1 MPTLQIE
8 HVVRDYE
15 GWKAAFDS
23 DPVGREEGGVR
34 SYRILRP
41 ADDPR
46 FVIVDL
52 EFATI
57 EEAEA
62 FRRKLRQM
70 WDDIDARLGLESP
83 RARIVDVVESV
94 AL

>member
-15 GWKAAFDS
+15 SWKAAFDS

>member
-8 HVVRDYE
+8 HAVRDYE
-15 GWKAAFDS
+15 AWKGAFDS
-23 DPVGREEGGVR
+23 DPVGREAGGVR

-46 FVIVDL
+46 YVIVDL

-57 EEAEA
+57 EEAED

-70 WDDIDARLGLESP
+70 WDDVDVRLGLESP
-83 RARIVDVVESV
+83 RARIVDVVES
-94 AL
+94 ATL

>member
-15 GWKAAFDS
+15 SWKAAFDS

-57 EEAEA
+57 QEAEA

>member
-8 HVVRDYE
+8 HGVRDFDS
-15 GWKAAFDS
+15 WKVAFDE
-23 DPVGREEGGVR
+23 DPVGREAGGVR

-46 FVIVDL
+46 FVIIDL

-62 FRRKLRQM
+62 FRRKLRQL

-83 RARIVDVVESV
+83 RARIVDVVETV
-94 AL
+94 TL

>member
-8 HVVRDYE
+8 HGVRDYE
-15 GWKAAFDS
+15 SWKAAFDS
-23 DPVGREEGGVR
+23 DPMGREEGGVR

-62 FRRKLRQM
+62 FRKKLRQM

-83 RARIVDVVESV
+83 RARIVDVVETV
-94 AL
+94 TL

>member
-8 HVVRDYE
+8 HGVRDYE
-15 GWKAAFDS
+15 SWKAAFDS

-46 FVIVDL
+46 FVIIDL

-57 EEAEA
+57 DEAEA
-62 FRRKLRQM
+62 FRKKLRQM

-83 RARIVDVVESV
+83 RARIVDVVERV
-94 AL
+94 TL

>member
-8 HVVRDYE
+8 HGVRDYE
-15 GWKAAFDS
+15 AWKVAFDS
-23 DPVGREEGGVR
+23 DPVGREAGGVR

-46 FVIVDL
+46 YVIVDL

-70 WDDIDARLGLESP
+70 WDDVDTRLGLESP
-83 RARIVDVVESV
+83 RARIVDVVES
-94 AL
+94 ATL

>member
-8 HVVRDYE
+8 HGVRDYE
-15 GWKAAFDS
+15 SWKAAFDS
-23 DPVGREEGGVR
+23 DPAGREEGGVR

-94 AL
+94 TL

>member
-8 HVVRDYE
+8 HVVRDFDA
-15 GWKAAFDS
+15 WKSAFDN
-23 DPVGREEGGVR
+23 DPIDRAAGGVR

-46 FVIVDL
+46 YVIVDL

-62 FRRKLRQM
+62 FRKKLRQM
-70 WDDIDARLGLESP
+70 WDDVDAKLGLESP
-83 RARIVDVVESV
+83 RARIVDVVESKT
-94 AL
+94 L

>member
-8 HVVRDYE
+8 HGVRDFDS
-15 GWKAAFDS
+15 WKAAFDE
-23 DPVGREEGGVR
+23 DPVGREAGGVR

-46 FVIVDL
+46 FVMVDL

-62 FRRKLRQM
+62 FRRKLRQL

-83 RARIVDVVESV
+83 RARIVDVVETV
-94 AL
+94 TL

>member
-8 HVVRDYE
+8 HGVRDYE
-15 GWKAAFDS
+15 AWKTAFDS
-23 DPVGREEGGVR
+23 DPVGREAGGVR

-46 FVIVDL
+46 YVIVDL

-70 WDDIDARLGLESP
+70 WDDVDTRLGLESP
-83 RARIVDVVESV
+83 RARIVDVVES
-94 AL
+94 ATL

>member
-8 HVVRDYE
+8 HGVRDFDS
-15 GWKAAFDS
+15 WKAAFDE
-23 DPVGREEGGVR
+23 DPVGREAGGVR

-46 FVIVDL
+46 FVIIDL

-62 FRRKLRQM
+62 FRRKLRQL

-83 RARIVDVVESV
+83 RARIVDVVETV
-94 AL
+94 TL

>member
-8 HVVRDYE
+8 HGVRDYE
-15 GWKAAFDS
+15 AWKTAFDS
-23 DPVGREEGGVR
+23 DPVGREAGGVR

-46 FVIVDL
+46 YVIVDL

-70 WDDIDARLGLESP
+70 WDDVDTRLGLESP
-83 RARIVDVVESV
+83 RARIVDVVES
-94 AL
+94 ATF

>member
-15 GWKAAFDS
+15 AWKGTFDS
-23 DPVGREEGGVR
+23 DPVDREAGGVR

-41 ADDPR
+41 TDDPR
-46 FVIVDL
+46 YVIVDL

-57 EEAEA
+57 DEAEA
-62 FRRKLRQM
+62 FRRRLRQM
-70 WDDIDARLGLESP
+70 WADVDARLGLESP
-83 RARIVDVVESV
+83 RARIVDEVE
-94 AL
+94 AKTL